1 MRKSNINELV
11 LNKLKKKLYS
21 KGKTHMK
28 KIYLNKQCGGTKYKA
43 SEMKDKS
50 LN

>member
-1 MRKSNINELV
+1 
-11 LNKLKKKLYS
+11 
-21 KGKTHMK
+21 MK

-50 LN
+50 LNLVKFKMYEEVSFMKVI